1 MYKEEER
8 GPAYANF
15 LKKALEEPQIVGVHW
30 FQYLD
35 QPVTGRLLDG
45 ENGHLGLVAI
55 TDRPW
60 DGFVSAVRKANLS
73 VPPVVLEQAAQ
84 APQPEPDPVPAQ
96 GATPATEPAAD
107 SAAPAAQPKP

>member
-1 MYKEEER
+1 M
-8 GPAYANF
+8 
-15 LKKALEEPQIVGVHW
+15 HW

-60 DGFVSAVRKANLS
+60 DGFVSAVRKANLT
-73 VPPVVLEQAAQ
+73 VPPLVLEQAAKEP
-84 APQPEPDPVPAQ
+84 APKADAAPAQ
-96 GATPATEPAAD
+96 EPAPE
-107 SAAPAAQPKP
+107 AAPAAEGDAPAAEAKP